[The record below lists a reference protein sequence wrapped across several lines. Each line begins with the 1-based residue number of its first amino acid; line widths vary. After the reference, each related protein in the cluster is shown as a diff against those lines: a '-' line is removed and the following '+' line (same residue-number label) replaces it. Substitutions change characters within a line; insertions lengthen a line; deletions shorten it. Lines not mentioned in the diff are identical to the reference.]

1 MSQLQSVQIQRFK
14 AIQDAPFDV
23 GALNV
28 LVGANNAGKS
38 SIIQGV
44 HFGIGLLQNGA

>member
-14 AIQDAPFDV
+14 AIEDAPFDV

-28 LVGANNAGKS
+28 LVGANNAGKAALSKVFISALAFCKQS
-38 SIIQGV
+38 S
-44 HFGIGLLQNGA
+44 